1 MRTKVW
7 VALCGVFSTALAVLS
22 GFGALLFLDQP
33 FVMTAAS
40 CPFMILGGN
49 VSSSRSEYASER
61 CRKTSHSPLV
71 CAGVGLDDMF
81 IMISCWRRTRVLDSV
96 PDRLAETYGDAG
108 VSISITTL
116 TNALALFVGYSSPF
130 GSVRSFCLYA
140 GVSVC
145 FCYLY
150 CITFLGACMAL
161 NGRRE
166 AKGQHWFTCGKVPEE
181 SAAKRTKISTMC
193 CLGGRYDQI
202 TEREEAEAM
211 TDIFEKFYG
220 PFLTHKSVKAC
231 VLLVY
236 AGYLAFSVYGCLIL
250 KEGLEIRN
258 LALDDSYII
267 DFLEDQRQHFS
278 EYGFNAMVA
287 VKQPLLYW
295 DQSEQERLHACVS
308 RFESLT
314 FVSGTLSWFL
324 SFQRYTNTNDLD
336 VTSASAFQTHLT
348 HFLEANSMFK
358 QDINFS
364 TGGQI
369 QASRFFIQT
378 LQKIPKEDMMVQL
391 RQTAEEC
398 PLQLLVFHPAFIYF
412 DQYTVVTARTVQT
425 VLVAAVAI
433 LVVSLALIPSP
444 LCSAWVAFTVCSV
457 IVGVTGFMALWGVNL
472 DSISMINLVMCTGFS
487 VDFSAH
493 VSYAF
498 VSSSKADVNEKA
510 MDALARLGYPILQGA
525 LSTILGVVL
534 LSLSGSY
541 IFRTFFKIIF
551 LVITFGLI
559 HSLVFIPVFLTLLGA
574 CWRFCQS

>member
-1 MRTKVW
+1 
-7 VALCGVFSTALAVLS
+7 
-22 GFGALLFLDQP
+22 
-33 FVMTAAS
+33 
-40 CPFMILGGN
+40 
-49 VSSSRSEYASER
+49 
-61 CRKTSHSPLV
+61 
-71 CAGVGLDDMF
+71 
-81 IMISCWRRTRVLDSV
+81 MISCWRRTRVLDSV
-96 PDRLAETYGDAG
+96 PDRLADTYGDAG

-166 AKGQHWFTCGKVPEE
+166 AKDQHWFTCGKVPEE
-181 SAAKRTKISTMC
+181 SAAKRNKISSIC
-193 CLGGRYDQI
+193 CLGGRYDPT

-211 TDIFEKFYG
+211 TGIFQKFYG

-236 AGYLAFSVYGCLIL
+236 AGYLAVSIYGCLIL
-250 KEGLEIRN
+250 KEGLEIKN
-258 LALDDSYII
+258 LALDGSYVI
-267 DFLEDQRQHFS
+267 DYLEDQRQHFS
-278 EYGFNAMVA
+278 EYGFNVMVA

-295 DQSEQERLHACVS
+295 DQSEQERLHSCVS

-314 FVSGTLSWFL
+314 FVGGTLGWFP
-324 SFQRYTNTNDLD
+324 SFQRYASTNHLDL
-336 VTSASAFQTHLT
+336 TSAEAFQTHLT
-348 HFLEANSMFK
+348 RFLDANSMFK
-358 QDINFS
+358 QDVSFS
-364 TGGQI
+364 ADGQI
-369 QASRFFIQT
+369 QASRFFLQT
-378 LQKIPKEDMMVQL
+378 LQKIPKEDVMVKL

-412 DQYTVVTARTVQT
+412 DQYAVVTVKTVQT
-425 VLVAAVAI
+425 VLVAALAI

-444 LCSAWVAFTVCSV
+444 LCSAWVAFAVCSV
-457 IVGVTGFMALWGVNL
+457 VVGVTGFMALWGVNL

-498 VSSSKADVNEKA
+498 VSSSKTDVNEKA

-541 IFRTFFKIIF
+541 IFRTFFKIVF

-559 HSLVFIPVFLTLLGA
+559 HSLVFIPVLLTLLGA
-574 CWRFCQS
+574 CWRFC

>member
-1 MRTKVW
+1 
-7 VALCGVFSTALAVLS
+7 
-22 GFGALLFLDQP
+22 
-33 FVMTAAS
+33 
-40 CPFMILGGN
+40 
-49 VSSSRSEYASER
+49 
-61 CRKTSHSPLV
+61 
-71 CAGVGLDDMF
+71 MF
-81 IMISCWRRTRVLDSV
+81 ILISCWRRTRVLDSV
-96 PDRLAETYGDAG
+96 PDRLADTYAEAG

-116 TNALALFVGYSSPF
+116 TNALALFAGYGSPF

-140 GVSVC
+140 GVSLC

-166 AKGQHWFTCGKVPEE
+166 AKDQHWFTCGKVPAEL
-181 SAAKRTKISTMC
+181 AAKRTIISSVC
-193 CLGGRYDQI
+193 CLGGRYDHL
-202 TEREEAEAM
+202 TETEEAEAM

-236 AGYLAFSVYGCLIL
+236 AGYLAISIYGCLIL

-267 DFLEDQRQHFS
+267 DYLEDQRQLFN
-278 EYGFNAMVA
+278 EYGFNVMVA
-287 VKQPLLYW
+287 VKQPLRYW
-295 DQSEQERLHACVS
+295 DRSEQERLHSCVS
-308 RFESLT
+308 GFESLT
-314 FVSGTLSWFL
+314 FVGETLSWFL
-324 SFQRYTNTNDLD
+324 SFQRYANSNHLD
-336 VTSASAFQTHLT
+336 VTSAGAFQTHLT

-364 TGGQI
+364 AGGQI

-378 LQKIPKEDMMVQL
+378 LQKIPKEDMMVKL
-391 RQTAEEC
+391 RQTAEAC
-398 PLQLLVFHPAFIYF
+398 PLHLLVFHPAFIYF
-412 DQYTVVTARTVQT
+412 DQYTVVTAKTAQT

-444 LCSAWVAFTVCSV
+444 LCSAWVAFAVCSV
-457 IVGVTGFMALWGVNL
+457 MVGVTGFMGLWGVNL
-472 DSISMINLVMCTGFS
+472 DCISMITLVMCTGFS

-498 VSSSKADVNEKA
+498 VSSSKTDVNEKA
-510 MDALARLGYPILQGA
+510 TDALARLGYPILQGA

-541 IFRTFFKIIF
+541 IFRTFFKVIF
-551 LVITFGLI
+551 LVIAFGLI
-559 HSLVFIPVFLTLLGA
+559 HSLAFIPVFLTLLGA
-574 CWRFCQS
+574 CCRFC